1 MIVKLIPIEECIAKI
16 VDDLNLGDRDI
27 PVESMIEW
35 INSGLRRIGAYDQFE
50 SKRERVKIVDF
61 KGELPSDFYRV
72 DAKKFY
78 EPHKIGHNT
87 ITVGFKTGSI
97 ELDYLAMPIDERGYP
112 LVPEEQV
119 FQEALLWLVTSKLSL
134 RGELTNK
141 QITFEYA
148 DTRWRRFM
156 LSARA
161 EANMGDIQFMQKRV
175 NDNRRMKY
183 SVNPLVTRDFGQQEF
198 LNRDNRF

>member
-1 MIVKLIPIEECIAKI
+1 MIVKLISIEECIAKI

-27 PVESMIEW
+27 PLESMVEW

-50 SKRERVKIVDF
+50 SKKVRVKIDGY
-61 KGELPSDFYRV
+61 KGDLPSDFYRI
-72 DAKKFY
+72 DSTLFT
-78 EPHKIGHNT
+78 ESHKVGHNT
-87 ITVGFKTGSI
+87 ITVGFKAGSI
-97 ELDYLAMPIDERGYP
+97 ELNYLAMPVDERGYP

-119 FQEALLWLVTSKLSL
+119 FQEALLWLVASKLAL
-134 RGELTNK
+134 RGEMPNK

-175 NDNRRMKY
+175 NDSRRLKY
-183 SVNPLVTRDFGQQEF
+183 SLNPLFDRSFGKQEF
-198 LNRDNRF
+198 LNRDRK

>member
-1 MIVKLIPIEECIAKI
+1 MIVKLISVEECIAKI

-27 PVESMIEW
+27 PFESMVEW

-50 SKRERVKIVDF
+50 SKKGKIKIVAF
-61 KGELPSDFYRV
+61 KGELPSDFYRM
-72 DAKKFY
+72 DSKKFC

-119 FQEALLWLVTSKLSL
+119 FQEALLWLVASKLAL

-141 QITFEYA
+141 QLSFDYC
-148 DTRWRRFM
+148 DSKWRRWM
-156 LSARA
+156 LSARV

-175 NDNRRMKY
+175 NDGRRMKY
-183 SVNPLVTRDFGQQEF
+183 SINPLTTRDFGQQEF
-198 LNRDNRF
+198 LNRDRF